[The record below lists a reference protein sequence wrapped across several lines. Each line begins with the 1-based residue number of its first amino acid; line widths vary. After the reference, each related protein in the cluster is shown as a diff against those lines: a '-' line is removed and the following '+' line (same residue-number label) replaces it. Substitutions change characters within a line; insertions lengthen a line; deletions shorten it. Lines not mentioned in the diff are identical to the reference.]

1 MVSLDSSVVPALV
14 IFLSLV
20 VALNYLLFQPLMRI
34 QDERARRTSGSMEE
48 SREKLGR
55 YAKLVESYEAAIRNG
70 RMEGY
75 RRQEQVRSEAM
86 TKRVTALEKAKLS
99 AEQMLQQ
106 SREQITG
113 QIRDA
118 KANLGRDAQELAAR
132 IASAV
137 LKRSA

>member
-1 MVSLDSSVVPALV
+1 MVSLDSSVIPALV

-20 VALNYLLFQPLMRI
+20 VALNYLLFKPLMRI

-48 SREKLGR
+48 SREKLDR
-55 YAKLVESYEAAIRNG
+55 HAKLVESYEAAIRNG

-86 TKRVTALEKAKLS
+86 TKRASALEKAKLS

-106 SREQITG
+106 SREQIAG
-113 QIRDA
+113 QVRDA

-132 IASAV
+132 ITSAV

>member
-1 MVSLDSSVVPALV
+1 MVSLDSSVIPALV

-48 SREKLGR
+48 SREKLDR
-55 YAKLVESYEAAIRNG
+55 YAKLVESHEAAIRNG

-86 TKRVTALEKAKLS
+86 TKRAAALEKSKHS

-106 SREQITG
+106 SREQIAG
-113 QIRDA
+113 QVRDA
-118 KANLGRDAQELAAR
+118 KAYLSRDAQELAER
-132 IASAV
+132 IATAV